1 MNRILIFIILLIP
14 VWLFPQ
20 QAVNVTGRISYRL
33 LQTQYDEVS
42 AIKPDSIPESEYAKG
57 TLIPGLQQSLNLA
70 LFARSRGLDI
80 TLLGDIRHDPWN
92 ELNQLERV
100 QRLSLSARFGLNNE
114 LVLGDFFESG
124 SEFFIQSREVRGG
137 KLFLQFNNLWNN
149 RSSLETKILGG
160 RIERAQPIGA
170 RIPNLYRQYNNS
182 GQYRRYFAS
191 ADIHLADADW
201 FSLGL
206 SYLYARDDSL
216 SINRSINEP
225 LGNQNAGARA
235 SVFLW
240 NKKIRLFGE
249 GFTSRKDTL
258 TGKAVDDYTYQAG
271 VDLRYNR
278 FKLIGSYYRLGYDYY
293 TAGYPFLFNDR
304 QGFKLNSAVWVGNV
318 LTLFAEAEQYHNNLK
333 ERANIPQTTTR
344 LLDAG
349 FSTTSRQ
356 LPDITLKVGLR
367 DDKSPLLIDAFG
379 NETRTERLSLKYEG
393 RLGYG
398 FGANRLSLTA
408 MYINLDDQSRFS
420 AGTPLSTEQIITS
433 MNVYT
438 RPAATFFLSGG
449 LVFSRL
455 LMSNNQ
461 QNDNLYL
468 YESSRWDIIP
478 RKLQLETTI
487 SYIYNE
493 ATNGGYQ
500 DWLSDYN
507 QLAGDVSLEWFLS
520 SAISIKAIAGT
531 DLRHMRYKTAEAL
544 MIIADP
550 DYGPRFFNGFESYDG
565 LKYGVE
571 LNWIF

>member
-1 MNRILIFIILLIP
+1 MKIVIILMILLIP
-14 VWLFPQ
+14 VVSFPQ
-20 QAVNVTGRISYRL
+20 KAVDVTGRISYRVL
-33 LQTQYDEVS
+33 RTQYDEES
-42 AIKPDSIPESEYAKG
+42 AIKPDSIPESEYGKG

-92 ELNQLERV
+92 ELNQLERL

-160 RIERAQPIGA
+160 RIERSQAIGG

-191 ADIHLADADW
+191 ADIRLADSDW

-225 LGNQNAGARA
+225 LDNQNAGARA
-235 SVFLW
+235 SLFFW
-240 NKKIRLFGE
+240 DKKIRLFGE

-258 TGKAVDDYTYQAG
+258 TGKSVDDYTYQAG
-271 VDLRYNR
+271 VDFRYNM

-304 QGFKLNSAVWVGNV
+304 QGLKLNSAVLIGNV
-318 LTLFAEAEQYHNNLK
+318 LTLFAEAEQYHNNLS
-333 ERANIPQTTTR
+333 ERTNIPQTTTR
-344 LLDAG
+344 LLDVG

-356 LPDITLKVGLR
+356 YPDITLKFGLR
-367 DDKSPLLIDAFG
+367 DDNSPVLIDALG

-408 MYINLDDQSRFS
+408 MYIDLDDQSVFS
-420 AGTPLSTEQIITS
+420 AGTPLGTEQIITS
-433 MNVYT
+433 LNVYT

-449 LVFSRL
+449 LVYSRL

-461 QNDNLYL
+461 QNDNLYI
-468 YESSRWDIIP
+468 YESSRWDVIP

-487 SYIYNE
+487 SYIYND
-493 ATNGGYQ
+493 AANGGYQ
-500 DWLSDYN
+500 DLLSDYD
-507 QLAGDVSLEWFLS
+507 QLAADISLEWFLT
-520 SAISIKAIAGT
+520 SAISIKAIGGT

-544 MIIADP
+544 SIIADP

-565 LKYGVE
+565 LKYGAE